1 MDAVSLQEVGV
12 LECDDSIS
20 TIREYHAVSS
30 ELCFSAIRVLSLCS
44 IGPRGHDL
52 PCDSQTVIEAHNT
65 RLYTSVRNSY
75 TRVTFDVSLLFPCFR
90 CYTSMFSGGVSIIR
104 AIDPGTVI
112 SREFQVHPLRPVS
125 VASAV
130 NDSTTVTA

>member
-1 MDAVSLQEVGV
+1 MQEVGI

-20 TIREYHAVSS
+20 TIREHPAVNS
-30 ELCFSAIRVLSLCS
+30 ELCCSAIRVLSLCS
-44 IGPRGHDL
+44 IGPRGHYL

-65 RLYTSVRNSY
+65 RLYTTVRNSY
-75 TRVTFDVSLLFPCFR
+75 TRVTAPWR
-90 CYTSMFSGGVSIIR
+90 FSGGVSIIR

-112 SREFQVHPLRPVS
+112 SREIQAHPLRPVS

-130 NDSTTVTA
+130 NDSITVTA